1 MGHGPY
7 NVVVAWTRING
18 VGTAVI
24 FCQLP
29 AYDLSYLL
37 LVGKVCVAAVPNSVI
52 FLKQRHALYIR
63 LTPLICI
70 DLIAAPGTKQW
81 WPSVSKAACLKV
93 CSEPDYYETR
103 VDNTIDRLIPL
114 LEPAMMVT
122 LGGLLGGLMLAMY
135 LPLFQMGSVL
145 S

>member
-1 MGHGPY
+1 M
-7 NVVVAWTRING
+7 VA
-18 VGTAVI
+18 VGELKAV
-24 FCQLP
+24 
-29 AYDLSYLL
+29 
-37 LVGKVCVAAVPNSVI
+37 
-52 FLKQRHALYIR
+52 
-63 LTPLICI
+63 
-70 DLIAAPGTKQW
+70 
-81 WPSVSKAACLKV
+81 CLKV
-93 CSEPDYYETR
+93 CCSKGGADYYEAR

>member
-1 MGHGPY
+1 M
-7 NVVVAWTRING
+7 VA
-18 VGTAVI
+18 VGEQG
-24 FCQLP
+24 CMLESMLQQ
-29 AYDLSYLL
+29 
-37 LVGKVCVAAVPNSVI
+37 AA
-52 FLKQRHALYIR
+52 
-63 LTPLICI
+63 
-70 DLIAAPGTKQW
+70 
-81 WPSVSKAACLKV
+81 
-93 CSEPDYYETR
+93 DYYEAR